1 MGLGQIDPLTGYQ
14 LWRLLAFT
22 HSHFVSVFV
31 IKPRSQRM
39 NAFEASGRPR
49 QPRVRRDCECSR
61 ATTTRALAERAPAER
76 NENERGTLV
85 IFIPRGGRIY
95 AAAPSSSL
103 PPTYLSPTDTELLE
117 YGAWSAQHVENKTRS
132 IHGTHEYHRS
142 QERQEVELQAEP
154 TNRTTTSCDQL
165 QVEPLRASVQHLTY
179 KLKLQTEQQHL
190 AINYK

>member
-1 MGLGQIDPLTGYQ
+1 
-14 LWRLLAFT
+14 
-22 HSHFVSVFV
+22 
-31 IKPRSQRM
+31 M

-103 PPTYLSPTDTELLE
+103 PPTYLTTK
-117 YGAWSAQHVENKTRS
+117 GRQRAGVENHDEVNSLRDSSCALTSCACPGRQS
-132 IHGTHEYHRS
+132 WSPGHRS
-142 QERQEVELQAEP
+142 SVSSHYPSSTSTRRHSGPRTDLKGPRPTSLFSRIRQDPSTVH
-154 TNRTTTSCDQL
+154 TSTTD
-165 QVEPLRASVQHLTY
+165 
-179 KLKLQTEQQHL
+179 LK
-190 AINYK
+190 NDKK